1 MRELK
6 IWKKYQVKDCSG
18 RLLVESL
25 GVCEVLSVLFQKN
38 EEEKEPGSGVVI
50 ALKYKKSLSFISP
63 YT

>member
-25 GVCEVLSVLFQKN
+25 GVCEVLSVLFQKRRKN
-38 EEEKEPGSGVVI
+38 QVVV
-50 ALKYKKSLSFISP
+50 
-63 YT
+63 